1 MIDIEKGKMLLARLG
16 NEDEGEMIQM
26 EKAISNIFQD
36 DQSETL
42 HVKVD
47 WWKPNS
53 GKYKGKILE
62 EYWVPNL
69 DDIELGSIPINT
81 IVWAW
86 MPKKE
91 HCEKTKI
98 NKCGVEVVLALLER
112 IP

>member
-1 MIDIEKGKMLLARLG
+1 MIDLEKGKMLLARLG

-26 EKAISNIFQD
+26 AKAISNIFQD

-62 EYWVPNL
+62 EYWVPNP
-69 DDIELGSIPINT
+69 DDIELGSCNDPKPNSFLESLTTIN
-81 IVWAW
+81 
-86 MPKKE
+86 
-91 HCEKTKI
+91 
-98 NKCGVEVVLALLER
+98 LLSF
-112 IP
+112 